1 MPGRAP
7 LRVSERFECARCRRG
22 FVEPQPRLFSFNNP
36 FGACPSCHG
45 FGNLIEVDLDLVV
58 PDKHRSLSEG
68 AIEPWNRPHYRSVLV
83 ELRRFAR
90 RRGIPLDV
98 PWSFLDEGHR
108 RLVLEGDEE
117 FPGILGFF
125 RWLEGRKYRVQV
137 RAFLARY
144 RGYQECPGCGGS
156 RLRPEALRVR
166 LGGLSIRDV
175 AALSVGAARR
185 FLRGLSLSPQEE
197 AIAGR
202 VRHEADR
209 RLSFLEDVGL
219 DYLNLDRPTATLSG
233 GESQRIALAAALGT
247 GLVGTLFVLDEPSV
261 GLHPRDT
268 ERLIGILKAL
278 RDQGNTVVVVEHDP
292 AIVTAADH
300 VIDLGPGAGEQGGRV
315 VYQGPAEALGDEAR
329 SLTAKYLR
337 GDLRIPVPAR
347 RRRGSGLFLNVR
359 GATLHNLKGIDAR
372 FPLGAFTVVTGVSGS
387 GKSTLVHDVL
397 CARLRRR
404 RGAAEGRGGPV
415 VEGADYVE
423 QLEVVDQ
430 SPLGRSPRSNPVTY
444 MKAFDAIRELFAA
457 TPEARRRGLGAAA
470 FSFNMPGGRCEACGG
485 DGRVR
490 VDLQFLADAWL
501 VCESCGGRRYRAPV
515 LEVRW
520 RGRSVDQVLDLTVH
534 EALHFFAGHHAVTR
548 RLKVLEQIGLGY
560 LRLGQPASTLSGGRG
575 PEGEARGPPAEAPG
589 AARPLRARRADDG
602 AAHGRRGRAPERA
615 AAAAGRR
622 RHPRRHRAQPA
633 RDQAGRLGDRPR
645 ARGRARRAARSSSR
659 ARRRPSPRTARGTPR
674 GTSGRCWSRPR
685 TRPPERRAVGSLTVL
700 LLSSRIMAMQRSSVQ
715 SVARRLRL
723 GSTAALVIGL
733 AWGLAPVAG
742 AEQSFEDLVA
752 NLKSPT
758 ARTRQEAAREL
769 GNSRRREAVAPLS
782 ALVRDPEVR
791 VRLEVVKALRNL
803 RDLSAVPALVTS
815 LQDGDP
821 GIREEAIGTLV
832 EIYSE
837 RDRGGPID
845 SFLETFSDEYD
856 RASVPPYTAVDP
868 SVFRGLAG
876 TLRDEKKGIRAESA
890 YAIGILGG
898 GSAVP
903 ELVSATQD
911 PESDVRGAAATA
923 IGKVGT
929 AEEGKS
935 LVPLLAD
942 ESATV
947 RNRALQAIGV
957 LRVREAG
964 PALREMFEQHR
975 RRELGTRVL
984 ASLSRIGDPAQADL
998 FRELLSSSDPEHRRL
1013 AVEGLGR
1020 IADPSTLP
1028 CVQEGL
1034 PAREGRRGQAGLQL
1048 RDRLARGSGLP
1059 RRDRARARLLGR
1071 GGPSGPRLHPGAGTA
1086 VRAGPLPLPERPGPR
1101 GARRALRRP
1110 RAARRRRGPRRG

>member
-1 MPGRAP
+1 MPSDIVLRGVRVHNLKGIDVTIPTRRLVVVTGVSGSGKSSLAFDTLYAEGQRRYVESLSSYARQFLERMEKPRVDEVSGICPAIAIRQRTLSRSPRSTVATATEIHDHLRLLFARAGRTVCDGCGEEVRRDSAASVAERLLAEPEGTRVLVAFEPPEPLRAESLAALRKRGFTRLLVEQVDRGRPEAPSPGARVLVDRVVARDRERGRLVDSLEAALREGGGRAEALVPGRAP
-7 LRVSERFECARCRRG
+7 LRVSERFECGRCRRD
-22 FVEPQPRLFSFNNP
+22 FAEPQPRLFSFNNP

-68 AIEPWNRPHYRSVLV
+68 AVEPWNRPHYRSVLAD
-83 ELRRFAR
+83 LRRFAH

-144 RGYQECPGCGGS
+144 RGYQECPGCGGG

-185 FLRGLSLSPQEE
+185 FLRGLSFSPQEE

-219 DYLNLDRPTATLSG
+219 DYLNLDRASATLSG

-278 RDQGNTVVVVEHDP
+278 RDQGDTVVVVEHDP

-359 GATLHNLKGIDAR
+359 GASLHNLKRIDAR

-397 CARLRRR
+397 CARLGRR
-404 RGAAEGRGGPV
+404 RGAAEGCGGPV
-415 VEGADYVE
+415 VEGAEYVE

-457 TPEARRRGLGAAA
+457 SPEARRRGLGAAA

-501 VCESCGGRRYRAPV
+501 VCEACGGRRYRAPV
-515 LEVRW
+515 LQVRW
-520 RGRSVDQVLDLTVH
+520 RGRSVDQVLDLTVN
-534 EALHFFAGHHAVTR
+534 EALHVFAGQHRVTR
-548 RLKVLEQIGLGY
+548 RLKVLAQIGLGY
-560 LRLGQPASTLSGGRG
+560 LRLGQPASTLSGGEAQRVKLAAHLLRRPGPRVLYVLDEPTTGLHMGDVDELLNALQRLLDGGATVIVIEHNLHVIKQADWVIDLG
-575 PEGEARGPPAEAPG
+575 PEGGEAG
-589 AARPLRARRADDG
+589 
-602 AAHGRRGRAPERA
+602 GRVVFQ
-615 AAAAGRR
+615 GRR
-622 RHPRRHRAQPA
+622 RWADCTAHGAYLVGAAGSRPTARAPS
-633 RDQAGRLGDRPR
+633 GLV
-645 ARGRARRAARSSSR
+645 SSGLMAESL
-659 ARRRPSPRTARGTPR
+659 AWDRRRPRRQAYSP
-674 GTSGRCWSRPR
+674 
-685 TRPPERRAVGSLTVL
+685 
-700 LLSSRIMAMQRSSVQ
+700 
-715 SVARRLRL
+715 
-723 GSTAALVIGL
+723 
-733 AWGLAPVAG
+733 AWVLAPR
-742 AEQSFEDLVA
+742 SWPRIRSKTSA

-758 ARTRQEAAREL
+758 ARTRQAAAAAL
-769 GNSRRREAVAPLS
+769 GKSRRREAVPPLS
-782 ALVRDPEVR
+782 ALVRDPE
-791 VRLEVVKALRNL
+791 
-803 RDLSAVPALVTS
+803 PAS
-815 LQDGDP
+815 GAP
-821 GIREEAIGTLV
+821 RGRE
-832 EIYSE
+832 
-837 RDRGGPID
+837 GPA
-845 SFLETFSDEYD
+845 
-856 RASVPPYTAVDP
+856 RP
-868 SVFRGLAG
+868 
-876 TLRDEKKGIRAESA
+876 
-890 YAIGILGG
+890 
-898 GSAVP
+898 
-903 ELVSATQD
+903 
-911 PESDVRGAAATA
+911 
-923 IGKVGT
+923 
-929 AEEGKS
+929 
-935 LVPLLAD
+935 
-942 ESATV
+942 
-947 RNRALQAIGV
+947 
-957 LRVREAG
+957 AG
-964 PALREMFEQHR
+964 P
-975 RRELGTRVL
+975 
-984 ASLSRIGDPAQADL
+984 
-998 FRELLSSSDPEHRRL
+998 
-1013 AVEGLGR
+1013 
-1020 IADPSTLP
+1020 
-1028 CVQEGL
+1028 
-1034 PAREGRRGQAGLQL
+1034 
-1048 RDRLARGSGLP
+1048 
-1059 RRDRARARLLGR
+1059 
-1071 GGPSGPRLHPGAGTA
+1071 
-1086 VRAGPLPLPERPGPR
+1086 
-1101 GARRALRRP
+1101 
-1110 RAARRRRGPRRG
+1110 RRGPRPRDLAAGRRSRDPGGGAGDDRRGVRGA